1 MIVLG
6 LLGFT
11 YCVPILMLFI
21 CFLTFFS
28 LIENQ
33 FGVKIKSV
41 HTDNAFELSFSEFFR
56 VKGSFPS
63 ILLLILHNRI
73 LLWNRNT
80 KIFSM
85 LLEPY
90 IFSHTFLYL
99 IKAVAF

>member
-1 MIVLG
+1 
-6 LLGFT
+6 
-11 YCVPILMLFI
+11 MLFI

-41 HTDNAFELSFSEFFR
+41 RTDNAFELSFSEFFR

-99 IKAVAF
+99 SKAVVF